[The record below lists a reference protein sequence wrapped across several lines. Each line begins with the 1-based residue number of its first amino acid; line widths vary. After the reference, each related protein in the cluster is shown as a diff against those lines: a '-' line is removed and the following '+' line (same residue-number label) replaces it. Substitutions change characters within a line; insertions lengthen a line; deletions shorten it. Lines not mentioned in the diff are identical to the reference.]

1 MAFNFNWSPLI
12 ADTDRVRDMLTTAL
26 NKSPKP
32 PIIVDDIL
40 VNELNLGSTPPELE
54 ILEIGDLAED
64 RFRGIFK
71 MSYRG
76 DAYLTLKTRVQANP
90 LNTYL
95 STKPSFASPQPL
107 AASSSLTIPLQI
119 TLSDIRLSGFVILV
133 FSKQKGITLV
143 FRNDPLESLKVSST
157 FDAIPFVRDYLQ
169 KTIENQLRV
178 LFMEDLPAIIH
189 KLSLRMFNSEYQVAD
204 IVQPKKN
211 QVELRAH
218 SDPFGSAASLGSD
231 EDDSFTLDPPAETYA
246 TFSQKNL
253 LRLAA
258 LSESQRTLS
267 LFTPRVRDTVYR
279 AWSNAGEKKDAAS
292 GTLTPTHRTT
302 TLSKIQSSL
311 GRHSAGSSAATS
323 ESSGDVGSYASRP
336 TIQSIPSTTS
346 LQSLGTSRSRPR
358 QRKRKNRVVDLR
370 KKAVANDSGDV
381 ASMASSYE
389 DGSSVS
395 ESHSN
400 VPIASG
406 PHSANGSPIAQRE
419 GEIETPP
426 RSPTKKSGTQ
436 TRSEDFRPLPDLSQ
450 PMSSRRPVTPH
461 QQLSHGLED
470 DDPTPRAS
478 VVLPPKVDE
487 KVPLRRNLP
496 RMQTLPSKSKSVDL
510 PRSRSDANIPM
521 LGASFGEGSTG
532 GILEQAW
539 MMKMAHEIA
548 NRVAEEKARGGMWR
562 SASSDDENAPE
573 APPAYVS

>member
-71 MSYRG
+71 MSYTG

-211 QVELRAH
+211 QSELRAH
-218 SDPFGSAASLGSD
+218 MDPFGSPASLGSD
-231 EDDSFTLDPPAETYA
+231 EDDSFTLDPPTETYA

-267 LFTPRVRDTVYR
+267 LFTPGVRDTVYR
-279 AWSNAGEKKDAAS
+279 AWSNTGERKDAAHGAITS
-292 GTLTPTHRTT
+292 THRTT
-302 TLSKIQSSL
+302 TLSRIQSSL
-311 GRHSAGSSAATS
+311 GRRSTESSVAS
-323 ESSGDVGSYASRP
+323 ETSGDVESQATRP
-336 TIQSIPSTTS
+336 TLQSISSTTS

-370 KKAVANDSGDV
+370 KKAVANDSGEL
-381 ASMASSYE
+381 ASVASSYE

-395 ESHSN
+395 GSHSN
-400 VPIASG
+400 IRSASG
-406 PHSANGSPIAQRE
+406 KHSSNDAPIIERE
-419 GEIETPP
+419 GELETPP
-426 RSPTKKSGTQ
+426 RSPTKKVGIQPDNKIVQPLSEV
-436 TRSEDFRPLPDLSQ
+436 TRPT
-450 PMSSRRPVTPH
+450 SSRRPVTPH
-461 QQLSHGLED
+461 QHPSHIFED

-478 VVLPPKVDE
+478 AILPARDAE
-487 KVPLRRNLP
+487 KRPHRRELP
-496 RMQTLPSKSKSVDL
+496 RMQTLPAKSRSMDIT
-510 PRSRSDANIPM
+510 RSRSEANVSK

-562 SASSDDENAPE
+562 SSSSDDANGVE